1 MKIWATLGPSSYDK
15 IKELESAGV
24 DMFRL
29 NLSHV
34 DMLTTR
40 IRQIQDAT
48 DLPICVDTDCGK
60 YTKGRLN
67 EFVSTYGLKKKDVR
81 EIDVA
86 RNLGI
91 KWVALSFANIKD
103 VREIRTTF
111 PSMVLVSK
119 IEHLPG
125 LRDIAEIASYSG
137 ALLIDRG
144 DLSRSVDMAKIPDIQ
159 KHILRRF
166 PEVYVA
172 TNLIDSMIALR
183 MVGIPVPTVG
193 EVNDIWNTLCDG
205 ARGLV
210 LAAETA
216 IGKYPV
222 ESVKEVKKVI
232 DEFERKQR
240 KYIKDFII

>member
-15 IKELESAGV
+15 IKELEAAGV
-24 DMFRL
+24 DMLRL

-34 DMLTTR
+34 DDLANR
-40 IRQIQDAT
+40 IHQIQDTT
-48 DLPICVDTDCGK
+48 DLPICIDTDSGK
-60 YTKGRLN
+60 YHSYEGKESEVNYHLLSRDIEDIHIAEDMN
-67 EFVSTYGLKKKDVR
+67 VK
-81 EIDVA
+81 
-86 RNLGI
+86 N
-91 KWVALSFANIKD
+91 VALSFANVEDVEYIRIK
-103 VREIRTTF
+103 F
-111 PSMVLVSK
+111 PEMFLVSK
-119 IEHLPG
+119 IEHLKG
-125 LRDIAEIASYSG
+125 LTQIAEIDNWSG

-144 DLSRSVDMAKIPDIQ
+144 DLSKSIDMCKIPDIQ
-159 KHILRRF
+159 KHILKRF

-172 TNLIDSMIALR
+172 TNLVETMLNS
-183 MVGIPVPTVG
+183 PVPTVG

-232 DEFERKQR
+232 DEFDRKQR
-240 KYIKDFII
+240 KYLEDYINV

>member
-1 MKIWATLGPSSYDK
+1 MKIWATIGPSSYDK
-15 IKELESAGV
+15 IEELEAAGV

-40 IRQIQDAT
+40 IKQIQDAT
-48 DLPICVDTDCGK
+48 DLPICVDSDCGK
-60 YTKGRLN
+60 YTKGILN
-67 EFVSTYGLKKKDVR
+67 KFVSTYGLTKKDVR
-81 EIDVA
+81 EVDVA
-86 RNLGI
+86 RNMGV
-91 KWVALSFANIKD
+91 KNVALSFANIKD

-111 PSMVLVSK
+111 PSMTLISK
-119 IEHLPG
+119 IEHLSG
-125 LRDIAEIASYSG
+125 LTNIAEIARYSG

-144 DLSRSVDMAKIPDIQ
+144 DLARSVDAQKIPDIQ
-159 KHILRRF
+159 KHILKRF

-172 TNLIDSMIALR
+172 TNLVETMLHS
-183 MVGIPVPTVG
+183 PVPTAG
-193 EVNDIWNTLCDG
+193 EINDVWNTLCDG

-222 ESVKEVKKVI
+222 ESVKEVKKVV

-240 KYIKDFII
+240 KYLEDYINV

>member
-1 MKIWATLGPSSYDK
+1 MKIWATIGPSSYDK

-86 RNLGI
+86 RNLGV

-103 VREIRTTF
+103 VREIRITF
-111 PSMVLVSK
+111 SSMVLVSK
-119 IEHLPG
+119 IEHLLG
-125 LRDIAEIASYSG
+125 LRDISEIARYSG

-159 KHILRRF
+159 KHILKRF

-183 MVGIPVPTVG
+183 TVGKIPVPTVG

-240 KYIKDFII
+240 K